1 MRCCTSWRLREPQAV
16 QLALDDFEAVRKR
29 VPVLCDLKPSGRY
42 VATDLHRA
50 GGIPQVMRILL
61 ANGVLH
67 GDALTIDGRTV
78 AEVLQGVSPNPHPI
92 RM

>member
-1 MRCCTSWRLREPQAV
+1 
-16 QLALDDFEAVRKR
+16 
-29 VPVLCDLKPSGRY
+29 
-42 VATDLHRA
+42 
-50 GGIPQVMRILL
+50 MRILL

-78 AEVLQGVSPNPHPI
+78 AEVLQGVSPNPSPI